1 MAEVDNLVLEQLRLI
16 RDRLGSIE
24 STLGTMTERM
34 DDLKIG
40 QEGQTGMLVALARYI
55 HSIDGRVEHVEEK
68 LGIK

>member
-24 STLGTMTERM
+24 STLGTMTEKM

-68 LGIK
+68 LGIN